1 MFNSGFLMVPWFLSQ
16 LAGCQVMDIQPST
29 ALGTSKSSDTT
40 KSLDMPRTLPKP
52 ATMVE
57 TTETQQLVAKA
68 TPAPGESSLKSLP
81 EPKENKK
88 ESASPFTLPA
98 FPQILNAAIPG
109 AAATSKPVASNTADR
124 DTPRTFEQGSSG
136 QGSSGVERVA
146 MNRGNASR
154 EKAPELLQVASA
166 PRAASVAASGLVA
179 SAIPSDPILPSPG
192 VISTNDPL
200 MTVYKRGYD
209 WFQDC
214 DSFTCRM
221 VRREVIGGRRRPE
234 ELMSFQYRRNPYSIH
249 LKWLG
254 QEGKGREMV
263 YIENKFDN
271 RIQIRLAAGD
281 IPFAAAGKR
290 MTFSLDNPLVRSS
303 SRHSVHEA
311 SFGFML
317 ACVGN
322 LINQQKMGTP
332 KTGTIQYAG
341 KIMREDY
348 GGVLEMVEVKL
359 FPGTEEGLPQGGRR
373 LYGFDPVVG
382 MPCLVQTFD
391 ENGQE
396 VEYYKYDRFFSKG
409 LDDNDFDPEIL
420 WAKPDVAAKP

>member
-1 MFNSGFLMVPWFLSQ
+1 MVPWFLSQ
-16 LAGCQVMDIQPST
+16 LAGCQVMDIQPTT
-29 ALGTSKSSDTT
+29 AM
-40 KSLDMPRTLPKP
+40 DMPKSLPKP

-57 TTETQQLVAKA
+57 TGEKVETKEKQQLLVKE
-68 TPAPGESSLKSLP
+68 TPAPAESSLKSIP
-81 EPKENKK
+81 EPKETKK
-88 ESASPFTLPA
+88 ETPNPFTIPA
-98 FPQILNAAIPG
+98 FPQLLNAAIPG
-109 AAATSKPVASNTADR
+109 AAATPKTVASNTAGR
-124 DTPRTFEQGSSG
+124 ETTGAN
-136 QGSSGVERVA
+136 GVERVA
-146 MNRGNASR
+146 MNRGTSSR
-154 EKAPELLQVASA
+154 EKAPEIIQVASA
-166 PRAASVAASGLVA
+166 PVTANAAATGLVA
-179 SAIPSDPILPSPG
+179 SAIPSDPVLPSPG

-209 WFQDC
+209 WFQTC

-221 VRREVIGGRRRPE
+221 VRREVLGGRKRPE
-234 ELMSFQYRRNPYSIH
+234 ELMAFQYRRNPYSIH

-281 IPFAAAGKR
+281 IPFASAGKR

-303 SRHSVHEA
+303 SRHGVHEA

-373 LYGFDPVVG
+373 LYGFDPVAG

-396 VEYYKYDRFFSKG
+396 VEYYKYDRFFCKG
-409 LDDNDFDPEIL
+409 LDDNDFDPDVI
-420 WAKPDVAAKP
+420 WAKPEVAAKP